1 MSASDETLAALGL
14 DHLIDNRGF
23 LPDPTGVLLDPT
35 GIRVVCAAPGFLR
48 SFRLILEKESAGAWK
63 TVLKASGRACGENI
77 ARHLDGELSRLGK
90 PALSGLPL
98 EACLVL
104 IERYFALHGWGLVKL
119 DLTDA
124 AEHGL
129 VVAWLEHSC
138 FVEALAD
145 VDDFVDPLAAGVLQ
159 GFLEYISGEALG
171 CEEIACV
178 RRGAPR
184 CAFVVTAQER
194 LDAVGPL
201 LGREPADAI
210 LARLKT

>member
-1 MSASDETLAALGL
+1 MPSSDPTLAALGI
-14 DHLIDNRGF
+14 DHLVENHRF
-23 LPDPTGVLLDPT
+23 SPDPAGALLDPA
-35 GIRVVCAAPGFLR
+35 GIRLVCASPDFLR

-77 ARHLDGELSRLGK
+77 ASHLDAELTRLGK
-90 PALSGLPL
+90 PALSALPL

-119 DLTDA
+119 DLSDA

-138 FVEALAD
+138 FAEALSD
-145 VDDFVDPLAAGVLQ
+145 VEDFVDPLAAGVLQ
-159 GFLEYISGEALG
+159 GFLEYISGQPLG

-178 RRGAPR
+178 RRGASR
-184 CAFVVTAQER
+184 CTFVVTAQER
-194 LDAVGPL
+194 LDTIVPY